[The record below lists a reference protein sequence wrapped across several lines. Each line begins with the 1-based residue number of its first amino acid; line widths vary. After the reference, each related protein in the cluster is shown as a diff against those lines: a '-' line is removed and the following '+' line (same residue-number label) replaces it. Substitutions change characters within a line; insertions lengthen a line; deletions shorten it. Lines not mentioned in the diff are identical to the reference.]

1 MTPEER
7 AALEAEATALEARI
21 SRFRAWYHAQA
32 ATMEALTTQVRSA
45 SEGAMSTL
53 TAQRD
58 LIDRGTRKADALSA
72 RLTAIRL
79 KLQEQTQQ
87 EKP

>member
-72 RLTAIRL
+72 KLSGIRL
-79 KLQEQTQQ
+79 ALAKPQQ
-87 EKP
+87 K